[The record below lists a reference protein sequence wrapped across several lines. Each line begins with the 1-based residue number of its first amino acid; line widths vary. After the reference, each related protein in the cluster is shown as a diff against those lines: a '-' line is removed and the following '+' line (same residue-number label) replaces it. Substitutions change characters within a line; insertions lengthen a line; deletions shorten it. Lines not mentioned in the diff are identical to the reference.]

1 MSSKDSCV
9 TIVPYFKVKDGKM
22 NEFKDLCRRFVDKT
36 KSESGC
42 LYYGFG
48 FNGNRVHCREGYKNA
63 EGLLTH
69 LNNVGE
75 LIKET
80 GLYADTEILEIHGT
94 ESELA
99 KLRKPLEGMSAQY
112 FVLEMG
118 FRN

>member
-1 MSSKDSCV
+1 MGTNDSCV

-36 KSESGC
+36 KPEPLC
-42 LYYGFG
+42 LFYGFS
-48 FNGNRVHCREGYKNA
+48 FNGNLVHCREGYKNA
-63 EGLLTH
+63 EGLLKH
-69 LNNVGE
+69 LDNVSD
-75 LIKET
+75 LVKESS
-80 GLYADTEILEIHGT
+80 LYADTEILEVHGA

-99 KLRKPLEGMSAQY
+99 KLRKPLEGMKPQF